1 MANYTNPDDYNH
13 DLYDEENW
21 DNDDPYGGDP
31 YDGDPYDTGEG
42 SSHPTPCRANARM
55 RRAAVEICNIHHDM
69 YMCKEP
75 CRTSALTGQAWVT
88 ELEEGNPKRM
98 YQSFR
103 MSKMNFFSLV
113 YQLEHNYGLQVS
125 ERISVAEQVAIFLW
139 IMGQR
144 ANNRNA
150 QERFQHSGETISRQF
165 HNVLNALNAMAIDWV
180 RPWPQQGV
188 HSKIANNPRYYPH
201 FKDCIGAIDGTH
213 IKAHPPTDDP
223 IQKWIGRKGYPTQN
237 IMAAC
242 DFDMCFTFVLSG
254 WEGNAH
260 DTRIFYD
267 CIRNPALNFPTPQ
280 GDAGYPN
287 TRGYLAPYKGCRYH
301 PPEWRDGG
309 APRTNFERFN
319 KIHSSLR
326 CTIERTY
333 GVWKARW
340 PLICDMP
347 VGFIMTTQV
356 ALVSATMA
364 IHNFIRRNNFPDI
377 PFGFYDRRPNFLP
390 SDRGVE
396 TTAPNGN
403 HGNRV
408 QRDDRNMDTVRA
420 SMRDFIVENNIR

>member
-1 MANYTNPDDYNH
+1 MANYENPDDYDH
-13 DLYDEENW
+13 DIYDEENW
-21 DNDDPYGGDP
+21 DNYDPYGGDP

-42 SSHPTPCRANARM
+42 SSHPRPRRANARM
-55 RRAAVEICNIHHDM
+55 RRAAVGICQLHHDT

-75 CRTSALTGQAWVT
+75 CHTSALTGQAWVT
-88 ELEEGNPKRM
+88 ELQEGNPKRM

-150 QERFQHSGETISRQF
+150 QERFQRSGETISRQF

-188 HSKIANNPRYYPH
+188 HSKIADNPRYYPH

-213 IKAHPPTDDP
+213 VKAHPPEDDP

-242 DFDMCFTFVLSG
+242 DFDMCFTFVLAG
-254 WEGNAH
+254 WEGSAH

-287 TRGYLAPYKGCRYH
+287 TPGYLAPYKGARYH
-301 PPEWRDGG
+301 PPEWRAGR
-309 APRTNFERFN
+309 APRTNFE
-319 KIHSSLR
+319 
-326 CTIERTY
+326 
-333 GVWKARW
+333 
-340 PLICDMP
+340 
-347 VGFIMTTQV
+347 
-356 ALVSATMA
+356 
-364 IHNFIRRNNFPDI
+364 
-377 PFGFYDRRPNFLP
+377 RRPNFLP

-403 HGNRV
+403 HGSRV
-408 QRDDRNMDTVRA
+408 QRDDRYMDTVRA
-420 SMRDFIVENNIR
+420 SMRDFIMENNIR

>member
-1 MANYTNPDDYNH
+1 MANYENPDDYDH
-13 DLYDEENW
+13 DIYNEENW

-31 YDGDPYDTGEG
+31 YDGDPYDGDPYDTGEG
-42 SSHPTPCRANARM
+42 SSHPRPRRANARM
-55 RRAAVEICNIHHDM
+55 RRAAVGICKLHHDT
-69 YMCKEP
+69 YMCKES
-75 CRTSALTGQAWVT
+75 CLTSALTGQAWVT
-88 ELEEGNPKRM
+88 ELEEGNPKCM

-103 MSKMNFFSLV
+103 MRKMNFFSLV
-113 YQLEHNYGLQVS
+113 YELEHNYGLQVS

-213 IKAHPPTDDP
+213 VKAHPPKDDP
-223 IQKWIGRKGYPTQN
+223 IKKWIGRKGYPTQN
-237 IMAAC
+237 IMAA
-242 DFDMCFTFVLSG
+242 
-254 WEGNAH
+254 
-260 DTRIFYD
+260 Y
-267 CIRNPALNFPTPQ
+267 
-280 GDAGYPN
+280 AGYPN
-287 TRGYLAPYKGCRYH
+287 TPGYLAPYKGSRHH
-301 PPEWRDGG
+301 PPEWRAGG

-347 VGFIMTTQV
+347 VGFTITTQV

-403 HGNRV
+403 HGSRV
-408 QRDDRNMDTVRA
+408 QRDDRYMDAVRA
-420 SMRDFIVENNIR
+420 SMRDFIMENNIR